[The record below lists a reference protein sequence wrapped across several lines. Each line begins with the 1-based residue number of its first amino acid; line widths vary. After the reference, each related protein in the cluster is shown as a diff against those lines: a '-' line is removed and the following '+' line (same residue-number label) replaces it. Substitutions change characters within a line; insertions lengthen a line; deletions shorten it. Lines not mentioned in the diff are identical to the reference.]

1 MVESILNNKKILA
14 VDDEP
19 DVLDS
24 VEKEILA
31 VAPNCY
37 FYKATEYQTAMELLV
52 SYTYDLIILGNI
64 GVGGFDLLDINMNR
78 PVRFPVVMLTDHAL
92 NPQALRRSI
101 EMGSRAYLPKEKL
114 GEIVPFVEDVLR
126 YENLPGWARLFR
138 NVRGFFNVRWRE
150 NWKKTD
156 KSFWKEFDAQIA
168 FIKR

>member
-78 PVRFPVVMLTDHAL
+78 PVRFPVVMLTDHTL

-101 EMGSRAYLPKEKL
+101 EMGSRACLPKEKL
-114 GEIVPFVEDVLR
+114 GDVVPFLEDVLR
-126 YENLPGWARLFR
+126 YENLPGWARLFQ
-138 NVRGFFNVRWRE
+138 NVRGFFNARWGE